1 MFLHRA
7 LPSSLCCSLL
17 VSPVSCIT
25 LKGLIGGV
33 PFALPIL
40 LQKHTVY
47 YIVFTSPSTRGS
59 PQILIFLI
67 FAFARSLSTLHVLLI
82 RTLHFIPV
90 LLYNNSPR
98 NGDLNDQKKTYND
111 HPKFNFPRRKTA
123 SAKVFIYI
131 ENTILSQYNFA
142 HCFLDTGEE
151 LVRSARRLHTQRHI
165 LPNTSVAFLYISVGR
180 EKSWKI

>member
-98 NGDLNDQKKTYND
+98 NGDLNDQKKRTTTTPNSIFPGEKPPP
-111 HPKFNFPRRKTA
+111 PKF
-123 SAKVFIYI
+123 SYI
-131 ENTILSQYNFA
+131 LRTLYSPNTILCTAFSI
-142 HCFLDTGEE
+142 LG
-151 LVRSARRLHTQRHI
+151 RS
-165 LPNTSVAFLYISVGR
+165 
-180 EKSWKI
+180 